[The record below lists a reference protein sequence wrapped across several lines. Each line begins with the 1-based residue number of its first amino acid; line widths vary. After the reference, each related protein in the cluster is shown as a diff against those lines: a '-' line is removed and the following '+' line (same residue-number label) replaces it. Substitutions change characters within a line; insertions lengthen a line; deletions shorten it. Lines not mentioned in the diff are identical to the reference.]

1 MIGFG
6 AVFLAL
12 IATGITAFYYCN
24 HYLATVT
31 RQGRTAGQHNGRI
44 WYIISTGF
52 IGTAAAYLLFI
63 ILSDQFQFA
72 YVYSYSSMELALPYK
87 VSAFWAGQEGSFM
100 LWLLFHAGF
109 GLLLLR
115 HSNKSPACMAVYS
128 VLQGLLLIILLAK
141 SPFMMLSEP
150 QMDGNGLN
158 PLLQDP
164 WMVIHPPIVFL
175 GYAGLAVPFAYAMDG
190 LITGGNE
197 YWVKPALAWALFS
210 WSSLGAGIFIGGF
223 WAYKVLGWGGYWAW
237 DPVENSSLVPWL
249 AAGALVHLLL
259 LARIRPAG
267 VKSAYVAS
275 LASFIL
281 VLYGT
286 FLTRS
291 GMLSDFSTHSF
302 ADEGIG
308 GLLAGFVL
316 VSALTA
322 TVVLVLKWQELPQGE
337 LYPTIKSR
345 EFILACTG
353 LVLAVLAILV
363 FIGMSTPIFTAL
375 VGNPQNVNTS
385 FYNATTLPLAA
396 AMALLLTI
404 GPVLKKTNQK
414 TNWFVYGGG
423 IAAAVAGLVFAT
435 SYGIWN
441 PLIAL
446 VIAFCFS
453 SLVSNITAAVKSYI
467 TWPAGITHVGVALAL
482 IGIMVSSA
490 ASHSQ
495 LVSFEP
501 GQSQRLFGQKVT
513 YLGKAAAIG
522 EDGFYQKFS
531 IEDDAVL
538 NAITKLNKEG
548 NPAAREPAIYR
559 TIAADLYIA
568 PVLKREGNGGKEAII
583 RKGEQTVQDGLQLKL
598 LQISMLGGKVSNEE
612 IRIQAALE
620 AAKDGKMEAV
630 NAEMLFKNGRGM
642 GIPVQILDHYEVTLN
657 GVNPN
662 EGAISIRV
670 RNTTTTVQN
679 EQIDVE
685 VSDKPLVNLL
695 WLGTALI
702 TFSTLWAGWK
712 RLHIPESTV
721 AGPIKHSSKRAA
733 IRK

>member
-1 MIGFG
+1 MVGFG

-12 IATGITAFYYCN
+12 IATGIAAFYYCN
-24 HYLATVT
+24 HYLATVA
-31 RQGRTAGQHNGRI
+31 RQGRSAGQHNGRI
-44 WYIISTGF
+44 WYIVSTGL
-52 IGTAAAYLLFI
+52 IGTAAAYLLYI
-63 ILSDQFQFA
+63 ILSNQYQFA
-72 YVYSYSSMELALPYK
+72 YVYSYSSRDLALAYK
-87 VSAFWAGQEGSFM
+87 ISAFWAGQEGSFM

-115 HSNKSPACMAVYS
+115 HSNKSPASMAVYS
-128 VLQGLLLIILLAK
+128 ILQGLLLIILLAK

-150 QMDGNGLN
+150 QLDGAGLN

-190 LITGGNE
+190 LITGRHE
-197 YWVKPALAWALFS
+197 YWLKPALPWALIS
-210 WSSLGAGIFIGGF
+210 WSALGAGIFIGGF

-267 VKSAYVAS
+267 AKSAYVAS
-275 LASFIL
+275 LSSFIL

-322 TVVLVLKWQELPQGE
+322 TVVLVLRWQELPQGE
-337 LYPTIKSR
+337 LYPAIKSR
-345 EFILACTG
+345 EFMLACTG
-353 LVLAVLAILV
+353 LVLAVLAVLV

-385 FYNATTLPLAA
+385 FYNATSLPLAA

-404 GPVLKKTNQK
+404 GPVIRKTSQK
-414 TNWFVYGGG
+414 ANWFVFGGG
-423 IAAAVAGLVFAT
+423 IAAALAGLVLAT
-435 SYGIWN
+435 SYGIRN

-446 VIAFCFS
+446 VIAFGFS
-453 SLVSNITAAVKSYI
+453 SLVSNLTAAVKCYI
-467 TWPAGITHVGVALAL
+467 TWAAGITHAGVALAL

-501 GQSQRLFGQKVT
+501 GQSQLLFGQKVT
-513 YLGKAAAIG
+513 YLGKAALS

-531 IEDDAVL
+531 VEDNVVL

-559 TIAADLYIA
+559 TIATDLYIA
-568 PVLKREGNGGKEAII
+568 PVLKREGNGGKEVII
-583 RKGEQTVQDGLQLKL
+583 RKGEESVQEGLQLKL
-598 LQISMLGGKVSNEE
+598 IRISMLGGRGSNEE

-620 AAKDGKMEAV
+620 IAKDGKMEAV
-630 NAEMLFKNGRGM
+630 NAELLFKNGRGM
-642 GIPVQILDHYEVTLN
+642 GIPVQVLDHYEVILN

-662 EGAISIRV
+662 EGAVNIRV
-670 RNTTTTVQN
+670 RNVTGTVQS

-685 VSDKPLVNLL
+685 VSDKALVNLL

-712 RLHIPESTV
+712 RLYISEAAVDS
-721 AGPIKHSSKRAA
+721 KHSGKRAA